1 MADWADAATHVVNQ
15 EENASSIA
23 TAAPAAAR
31 LAPSNAAAAE
41 HVQGRLS
48 NPSADA
54 KSGSWTVQNRDRV
67 VDRIAWFHV
76 PKTGSSFANTLMH
89 LANASLPAN
98 AFLQNKSHD
107 LKAMVGEF
115 PMDTWFRI
123 KFWEPWRRSRHHG
136 FGGIGDHTAISAAVH
151 MQFAGHFFG
160 LFRQPINRAQ
170 SAYAYFCRAPKC
182 NYTFAAYSQRIVG
195 TVTKMLSGQ
204 EYGLACHVVP
214 ATRKWP
220 CRTTLLPDVETAMGR
235 LNSFAFV
242 GMTDDY
248 PRSIC
253 LLHAMFPTAPCLAG
267 EFQNTNPTDYNSS
280 ILRTKLRALL
290 QTSSILT
297 SMTAVSGRERKKYTL
312 SRWPNIGSH
321 EPGAKQ
327 SAPVL
332 QTRLTSLQDC
342 SSSYRERDIG
352 APKRTGLLA
361 RYETK
366 GRSPVSRGGGGHSKL
381 SGKCTEP
388 GTKTTNQQLCA
399 TWRPA

>member
-1 MADWADAATHVVNQ
+1 M
-15 EENASSIA
+15 
-23 TAAPAAAR
+23 
-31 LAPSNAAAAE
+31 
-41 HVQGRLS
+41 
-48 NPSADA
+48 
-54 KSGSWTVQNRDRV
+54 
-67 VDRIAWFHV
+67 
-76 PKTGSSFANTLMH
+76 
-89 LANASLPAN
+89 
-98 AFLQNKSHD
+98 
-107 LKAMVGEF
+107 
-115 PMDTWFRI
+115 
-123 KFWEPWRRSRHHG
+123 
-136 FGGIGDHTAISAAVH
+136 
-151 MQFAGHFFG
+151 
-160 LFRQPINRAQ
+160 
-170 SAYAYFCRAPKC
+170 
-182 NYTFAAYSQRIVG
+182 
-195 TVTKMLSGQ
+195 
-204 EYGLACHVVP
+204 
-214 ATRKWP
+214 
-220 CRTTLLPDVETAMGR
+220 TLLPDVETAMSW

-248 PRSIC
+248 SRSVC
-253 LLHAMFPTAPCLAG
+253 LSHAMFPTPRRAVSLAG

-366 GRSPVSRGGGGHSKL
+366 GRSPVSRGGGGHSKNCQANAL
-381 SGKCTEP
+381 NQERKPRTNKREP
-388 GTKTTNQQLCA
+388 HVAPRNYRRNLANT
-399 TWRPA
+399 

>member
-1 MADWADAATHVVNQ
+1 
-15 EENASSIA
+15 
-23 TAAPAAAR
+23 
-31 LAPSNAAAAE
+31 
-41 HVQGRLS
+41 
-48 NPSADA
+48 
-54 KSGSWTVQNRDRV
+54 
-67 VDRIAWFHV
+67 
-76 PKTGSSFANTLMH
+76 
-89 LANASLPAN
+89 
-98 AFLQNKSHD
+98 
-107 LKAMVGEF
+107 
-115 PMDTWFRI
+115 
-123 KFWEPWRRSRHHG
+123 
-136 FGGIGDHTAISAAVH
+136 